1 MILLLILDCGV
12 FSDVFITHHL
22 WFNFWQVI
30 CSFLKIKCTVY
41 CEMGWLSLLRVT
53 KPSSKLV
60 LHMQVY
66 LQPSVAWSGL
76 GGLSG
81 LEVGL
86 GRPRAA
92 SSGLEVGLEV
102 GLEADFNDLG
112 GLEVGLKMTSMAS
125 AGNMGLFS
133 KEIASRCEIWVYWLS
148 QLPLIRLVCFCIVW
162 WCWWN
167 ALRQDNCLFVS
178 HCFQNIK
185 LVHFYST

>member
-92 SSGLEVGLEV
+92 SRS
-102 GLEADFNDLG
+102 ASRSASRPIS
-112 GLEVGLKMTSMAS
+112 MTSA
-125 AGNMGLFS
+125 
-133 KEIASRCEIWVYWLS
+133 ASRSASKWPRWPRQAIWGSFRRKLQADVKSGYIGCLSCPWL
-148 QLPLIRLVCFCIVW
+148 
-162 WCWWN
+162 
-167 ALRQDNCLFVS
+167 DLFV
-178 HCFQNIK
+178 F
-185 LVHFYST
+185 V

>member
-92 SSGLEVGLEV
+92 SRSASRSISMTSSGLEVGLQ
-102 GLEADFNDLG
+102 
-112 GLEVGLKMTSMAS
+112 MTSAAS
-125 AGNMGLFS
+125 EGNMGLFS
-133 KEIASRCEIWVYWLS
+133 KGIASWCEIWVYWSWAYFSFLYFS
-148 QLPLIRLVCFCIVW
+148 FWAYFSFLCFRIWVILLLPLL
-162 WCWWN
+162 
-167 ALRQDNCLFVS
+167 
-178 HCFQNIK
+178 QNRGQGQFK
-185 LVHFYST
+185 

>member
-92 SSGLEVGLEV
+92 SSGLERPRGRPR
-102 GLEADFNDLG
+102 GQFQWPRRPRGRPQNDLD
-112 GLEVGLKMTSMAS
+112 GLGRQYGALFE
-125 AGNMGLFS
+125 GNCKPMWNLG
-133 KEIASRCEIWVYWLS
+133 I
-148 QLPLIRLVCFCIVW
+148 LVVSV
-162 WCWWN
+162 
-167 ALRQDNCLFVS
+167 ALD
-178 HCFQNIK
+178 
-185 LVHFYST
+185 

>member
-1 MILLLILDCGV
+1 MKWVDCHCWESPNLLLNWFCILHIFAA
-12 FSDVFITHHL
+12 FS
-22 WFNFWQVI
+22 
-30 CSFLKIKCTVY
+30 SLK
-41 CEMGWLSLLRVT
+41 WPRR
-53 KPSSKLV
+53 P
-60 LHMQVY
+60 QR
-66 LQPSVAWSGL
+66 PR
-76 GGLSG
+76 
-81 LEVGL
+81 